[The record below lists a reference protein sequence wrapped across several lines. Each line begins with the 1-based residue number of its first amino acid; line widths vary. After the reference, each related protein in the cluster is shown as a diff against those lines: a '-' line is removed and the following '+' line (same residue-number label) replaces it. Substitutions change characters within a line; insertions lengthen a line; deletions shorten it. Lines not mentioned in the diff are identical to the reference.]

1 MGMNK
6 RMAGTELPFYREQ
19 GVLSAFFNNAK
30 ASSLAPLERTRAFGM
45 TPSERVPAYN
55 LPSNQI

>member
-30 ASSLAPLERTRAFGM
+30 ASSLAPLERARRFGM
-45 TPSERVPAYN
+45 TPLTRALTYN
-55 LPSNQI
+55 PTSS